1 MTDRDRQP
9 TIGSGASGS
18 LRSDSEEKD
27 IITSADASL
36 SGAAD
41 EIAQYLKDG
50 ETVVECIAR
59 NRADTD
65 AVLTLLA
72 REKRRSKLLYDA
84 LQTVMRYAPG
94 YDWNADDEK
103 LTLVTGEAFQAYE
116 QYFALSGAASTPAEI
131 ERLKQRVW
139 QWMRADSD
147 FDIPMQHEQQRK
159 DLDAL
164 IAAVR
169 QSPPVHH
176 EKDEKNLSR
185 SDQPQLRASESDP
198 RDAQLAELRLYA
210 ENCADRTDDY
220 GKGLYAAY
228 RVAIEILAPD
238 PAVVALVKAM
248 RDEVGR

>member
-1 MTDRDRQP
+1 M
-9 TIGSGASGS
+9 SA
-18 LRSDSEEKD
+18 SEEK
-27 IITSADASL
+27 TLHQSADASL

-116 QYFALSGAASTPAEI
+116 QYFALSGAASTPALEDWDAI
-131 ERLKQRVW
+131 LAE
-139 QWMRADSD
+139 ADRYLGGE
-147 FDIPMQHEQQRK
+147 PLPGTTK
-159 DLDAL
+159 PLYDAL
-164 IAAVR
+164 RKVVSYVKAVR
-169 QSPPVHH
+169 QSPPVPV
-176 EKDEKNLSR
+176 EDNDSGAGLIG
-185 SDQPQLRASESDP
+185 QVASPLAGTEP
-198 RDAQLAELRLYA
+198 RPH
-210 ENCADRTDDY
+210 
-220 GKGLYAAY
+220 K
-228 RVAIEILAPD
+228 
-238 PAVVALVKAM
+238 
-248 RDEVGR
+248 